1 MNQTNEA
8 NPREVFAQ
16 FLLLLFHG
24 FSATTTKRGV
34 ELKKRLTIGG
44 LRCEGHKTSVHMTM
58 LEPIRLAFGHDWM
71 LDCKIEAVEL
81 GMDPMTDQLLTFT
94 ASLGKN
100 IAGRQTQRASGIT
113 SCDVQITAGS
123 LNDLDQT
130 YSLWAR
136 PAKQNQS
143 LVQVELT
150 ILVTGLNY
158 PQG

>member
-16 FLLLLFHG
+16 LLLQLFHG
-24 FSATTTKRGV
+24 FSTVTTKRGV
-34 ELKKRLTIGG
+34 ELKKRFTIGG
-44 LRCEGHKTSVHMTM
+44 PKCEGYKTSLHMTM
-58 LEPIRLAFGHDWM
+58 LEPIRLAFGPNWM
-71 LDCKIEAVEL
+71 LNCKLEAVDL
-81 GMDPMTDQLLTFT
+81 GTDPMADQVLTFT
-94 ASLGKN
+94 GSVGKN

-113 SCDVQITAGS
+113 SCDVQITTGS
-123 LNDLDQT
+123 LNERDQT

-136 PAKQNQS
+136 PARQNQS

-150 ILVTGLNY
+150 ILASGVNY